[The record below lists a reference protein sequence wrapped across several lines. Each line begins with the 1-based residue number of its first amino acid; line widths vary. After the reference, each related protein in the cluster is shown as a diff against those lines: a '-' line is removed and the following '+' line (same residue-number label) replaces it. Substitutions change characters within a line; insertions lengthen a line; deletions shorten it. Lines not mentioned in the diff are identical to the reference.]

1 MSLWQGILLG
11 LVQGLTEFFP
21 VSSSGHLAVV
31 EAMTGVKTPGLFVEV
46 ALHVAT
52 LGSVLVI
59 YGRRLVQIALGVL
72 RGRREDV
79 RYAGLLVLAT
89 IPAGIIGVLFHARV
103 EAAFRSLGFV
113 GAAFIVTGFVLWS
126 TRRRS
131 GEAPEPT
138 PGQALIVGAAQAVA
152 VFPGISRSG
161 STVSAALWCGLGAER
176 AAEFSFLLAIPT
188 IGGAALLEARHVA
201 LDVAAVGVMP
211 LVASCVV
218 AFVSGAWSIR
228 FLVALL
234 RRGRLYAFAPYCW
247 AVGVLTLV
255 YARWLA

>member
-1 MSLWQGILLG
+1 
-11 LVQGLTEFFP
+11 VQF
-21 VSSSGHLAVV
+21 AR
-31 EAMTGVKTPGLFVEV
+31 GVP
-46 ALHVAT
+46 
-52 LGSVLVI
+52 
-59 YGRRLVQIALGVL
+59 

-79 RYAGLLVLAT
+79 RYGGLLVLAT

-176 AAEFSFLLAIPT
+176 AAEFSFLLAVPP
-188 IGGAALLEARHVA
+188 IGGGAGVRAPPVP
-201 LDVAAVGVMP
+201 LD
-211 LVASCVV
+211 
-218 AFVSGAWSIR
+218 GA
-228 FLVALL
+228 
-234 RRGRLYAFAPYCW
+234 G
-247 AVGVLTLV
+247 G
-255 YARWLA
+255 